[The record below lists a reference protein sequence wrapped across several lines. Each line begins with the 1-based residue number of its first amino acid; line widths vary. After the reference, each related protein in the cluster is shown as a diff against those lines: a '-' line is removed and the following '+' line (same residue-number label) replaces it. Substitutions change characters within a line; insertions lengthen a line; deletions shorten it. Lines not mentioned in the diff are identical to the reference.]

1 MSLLFRV
8 RGFYLLNK
16 QEKHYHKIAWI
27 VEQTIEEVP
36 VLESLST
43 IFQYST
49 VVCLQ
54 HQPWILSSPYYS
66 MCAASNL

>member
-43 IFQYST
+43 IFQYGT

-66 MCAASNL
+66 MCAGNNL

>member
-8 RGFYLLNK
+8 RGFYLLSK

-49 VVCLQ
+49 VVRLQ
-54 HQPWILSSPYYS
+54 HQPWILSSPYFS
-66 MCAASNL
+66 MCAGNNL